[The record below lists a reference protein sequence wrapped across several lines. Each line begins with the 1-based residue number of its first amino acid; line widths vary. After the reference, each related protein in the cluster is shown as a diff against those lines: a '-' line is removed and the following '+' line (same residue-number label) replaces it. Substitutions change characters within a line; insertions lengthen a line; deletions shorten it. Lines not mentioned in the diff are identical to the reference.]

1 MGNLHKSKI
10 SLDHAKIQIA
20 VLICA
25 ICGKKTFP
33 SVAAE
38 PLQGYLFL

>member
-10 SLDHAKIQIA
+10 SLDYAKIQIA

-25 ICGKKTFP
+25 ICGKKAFL

-38 PLQGYLFL
+38 PL